1 MVVAQAAYR
10 RSGRG
15 SARRQGVGIAVV
27 AADVRH
33 AFVEHN
39 LLSYAAAVA
48 FQMILALLPLA
59 FLGLALLGAVGLG
72 HLWGDTLVPGLRGR
86 VTPDVYRAI
95 DSTGERIVSTG
106 TGATIAVA
114 GLLSIWYLTAA
125 VRAVMEALNRIHD
138 VVDERS
144 WWTRGLIALGLGTAT
159 GAAVVGSFLLV
170 TWGSTVGGAGAVL
183 LDVGR
188 WLAAIVLLCLV
199 VALLVRVAPAEHPQP
214 RWASVG
220 SVLVVVSWIVASLL
234 FKLWVTDVIDLKT
247 PTGVLAGLLAL
258 AAWVFT
264 TAAVFLVGVQ
274 LDETLRKLTRGRAR
288 GLLPWF

>member
-15 SARRQGVGIAVV
+15 SARRQGFGIAVV
-27 AADVRH
+27 AADVRD

-39 LLSYAAAVA
+39 LLTYAAAVA

-59 FLGLALLGAVGLG
+59 FLGLALLGALGLG
-72 HLWGDTLVPGLRGR
+72 HLWTDTLVPGLHGR
-86 VTPDVYRAI
+86 VPPDVYRAV
-95 DSTGERIVSTG
+95 DSTGELIVSTG
-106 TGATIAVA
+106 TAATIAVA

-125 VRAVMEALNRIHD
+125 VRAVMEALNKIHD
-138 VVDERS
+138 VVDERQ
-144 WWTRGLIALGLGTAT
+144 WWLRGLIAVGLGAAT
-159 GAAVVGSFLLV
+159 GAAGVGSFLLV
-170 TWGSTVGGAGAVL
+170 TWGSTVGGAGAVA
-183 LDVGR
+183 LDIGR
-188 WLAAIVLLCLV
+188 WLGAVVLLCLV

-214 RWASVG
+214 RWASVC
-220 SVLVVVSWIVASLL
+220 SILVVVSWIVATLL

-258 AAWVFT
+258 AAWIFV

-274 LDETLRKLTRGRAR
+274 LDETLRKLTAGRAR
-288 GLLPWF
+288 GLLGWL